1 MPLIWLQRNSQE
13 QKGSWKTAYQF
24 VWGNCYC
31 NQHPSLGSI
40 PIDNMESISS
50 HRSSCEKIMFGFF
63 FYMSSMVTP
72 FHGEIESTLTK
83 NMKLEDSDIY
93 GTDCNLLNFQ

>member
-1 MPLIWLQRNSQE
+1 
-13 QKGSWKTAYQF
+13 
-24 VWGNCYC
+24 
-31 NQHPSLGSI
+31 
-40 PIDNMESISS
+40 MESISS

-93 GTDCNLLNFQ
+93 RIIYGTDCSLLNF